1 MQLKVWRIE
10 NLRIEGPKSRSRGSK
25 SEVWRVHNRGLGG
38 VLAALGAA
46 GRSWDHPEDVV
57 RRLGAVLGAF
67 WVRLGELGGRLW
79 GVLGLRRALW
89 RFEWRQNETFQ
100 LACHLLID
108 FEWNLFPKVIVKSL
122 DFIAKVLGIIVF

>member
-1 MQLKVWRIE
+1 MT
-10 NLRIEGPKSRSRGSK
+10 
-25 SEVWRVHNRGLGG
+25 
-38 VLAALGAA
+38 ALGAA
-46 GRSWDHPEDVV
+46 GRSGDHPEGVV

-79 GVLGLRRALW
+79 GVLGHRRALW

-100 LACHLLID
+100 LACNLLID

-122 DFIAKVLGIIVF
+122 DFIAKVLGIIYSEGFTPFRYKL